1 MNAPELHLP
10 HLSASLHSDGLVLN
24 ETAADHYCGVGLLYA
39 VIWSKN
45 VAALGS
51 SDKIS
56 ATPSDGA
63 QAPMQPL
70 QAMERLA
77 RIYQRG

>member
-1 MNAPELHLP
+1 MNALRLRGLTAHLEQ
-10 HLSASLHSDGLVLN
+10 GLVL
-24 ETAADHYCGVGLLYA
+24 ETDGPDSYCGRGLMLA
-39 VIWSKN
+39 VAWSKN

-51 SDKIS
+51 SDKVS
-56 ATPSDGA
+56 AAPSDGA

>member
-39 VIWSKN
+39 VAWKRWNESTLRPLHQERPSIAGGPSQN
-45 VAALGS
+45 LLDMQAL
-51 SDKIS
+51 
-56 ATPSDGA
+56 
-63 QAPMQPL
+63 
-70 QAMERLA
+70 ERLTW
-77 RIYQRG
+77 RHSR